1 MQRYVVLN
9 LNRKEDAVFFGDKFL
24 KDHTEW
30 AKEKKKKEEE
40 LESVLELSAI
50 SSSEVHTGNI
60 SDTTQKVAMEEMRI
74 ESSINRLETYEEIM
88 KYALSR
94 ITEEHRKILEA
105 FYFTKDKLISALV
118 HELADEFQCSERSI
132 YNQKREALLEFV
144 HHIRVFVDL

>member
-30 AKEKKKKEEE
+30 AKEKKQKEAE

-60 SDTTQKVAMEEMRI
+60 SDQTPKIAIEKMRV
-74 ESSINRLETYEEIM
+74 ESSIDRLKTYEEVM
-88 KYALSR
+88 QYGLSHV
-94 ITEEHRKILEA
+94 TEEQRKILTA
-105 FYFTKDKLISALV
+105 FYFTTDKLVNALV
-118 HELADEFQCSERSI
+118 HDLANEIGCSDRHI
-132 YNQKREALLEFV
+132 YRLKEEALLDFV
-144 HHIRVFVDL
+144 HHVRVFIDF